1 MVKENSRGGTEELRE
16 GCNVKEMEEEEVVAG
31 SVGEVGDE
39 ELVEGFRGGEGGDG
53 RQLVSKF
60 WIAVKSP
67 VSKFWVAVK
76 SSVVVSTGQLLM
88 RRRRLQPSE
97 TSQRCV

>member
-1 MVKENSRGGTEELRE
+1 MGDIILLKEDLRGGTEELRE
-16 GCNVKEMEEEEVVAG
+16 GCIVKEMEE
-31 SVGEVGDE
+31 E

-53 RQLVSKF
+53 KQLVSKF